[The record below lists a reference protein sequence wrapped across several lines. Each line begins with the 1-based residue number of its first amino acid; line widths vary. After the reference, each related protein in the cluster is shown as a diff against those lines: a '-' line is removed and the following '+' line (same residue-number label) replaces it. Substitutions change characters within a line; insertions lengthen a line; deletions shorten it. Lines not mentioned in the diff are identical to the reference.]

1 MKKNK
6 GTVGKVLKLIGPYK
20 YLLLLSL
27 VFAMISVALTLYAP
41 ILIGDGVDVLIG
53 KGQVN
58 FPEVF
63 AILKKLAVV
72 IVLTC
77 VAQWLMNLCNNRITY
92 RVVKDVRIKA
102 FARLQ
107 VLPLKYVDS
116 RPQGETISRIITDV
130 EQFSD
135 GLLMGF
141 SQFFTGIVTILGTLV
156 FMLGIHVQI
165 ALVVILITPV
175 SLFVAS
181 FIAKRTYTMFQK
193 QSETRAEMTSLVEEM
208 IGNQKQCRHSVME
221 RKR

>member
-107 VLPLKYVDS
+107 VLPLK
-116 RPQGETISRIITDV
+116 
-130 EQFSD
+130 
-135 GLLMGF
+135 
-141 SQFFTGIVTILGTLV
+141 
-156 FMLGIHVQI
+156 
-165 ALVVILITPV
+165 
-175 SLFVAS
+175 
-181 FIAKRTYTMFQK
+181 
-193 QSETRAEMTSLVEEM
+193 
-208 IGNQKQCRHSVME
+208 
-221 RKR
+221 

>member
-53 KGQVN
+53 KGQVK

-107 VLPLKYVDS
+107 VLPLQPPAGGDDQPDHHRCGTVF
-116 RPQGETISRIITDV
+116 RRIVNGIFPVFHRDCYDFRNACLYAWYSCTDCV
-130 EQFSD
+130 GRD
-135 GLLMGF
+135 LDH
-141 SQFFTGIVTILGTLV
+141 TGIFVCSKLYCKKNV
-156 FMLGIHVQI
+156 YD
-165 ALVVILITPV
+165 V
-175 SLFVAS
+175 SEAVRDKS
-181 FIAKRTYTMFQK
+181 
-193 QSETRAEMTSLVEEM
+193 
-208 IGNQKQCRHSVME
+208 
-221 RKR
+221 